1 MSPTEAGD
9 EEDTGAEAPRG
20 KVQAAGVRDGGKEMG
35 NEGTETGGGQGAR
48 VGG

>member
-1 MSPTEAGD
+1 MRESAG
-9 EEDTGAEAPRG
+9 ERNQ
-20 KVQAAGVRDGGKEMG
+20 VGKEMG

>member
-1 MSPTEAGD
+1 MRRKSGWRAHERRCRG
-9 EEDTGAEAPRG
+9 EELGMG
-20 KVQAAGVRDGGKEMG
+20 QEMG